1 MLLELL
7 LFRRLSQVTKIVID
21 MLDTV
26 LDGQP
31 LAAGL
36 EHNATRQG
44 VKESVASSCVN
55 FVHDSARREGNRAP
69 IATTSVSPCR
79 TRPSA
84 SAANSQVS
92 EPVSRSASH
101 PPAMA

>member
-21 MLDTV
+21 MLDSV

-36 EHNATRQG
+36 NTMPHDKALKNLSHLAVSTLYMTAPDWRG
-44 VKESVASSCVN
+44 IASLASV
-55 FVHDSARREGNRAP
+55 FLSA
-69 IATTSVSPCR
+69 
-79 TRPSA
+79 
-84 SAANSQVS
+84 
-92 EPVSRSASH
+92 
-101 PPAMA
+101 PPL